1 MMALSFSLCKCST
14 SLGSPCF
21 STHANF
27 TQWGVW
33 SKDAERVCVSLLYL
47 GETGAGNFVII

>member
-21 STHANF
+21 STHATF
-27 TQWGVW
+27 TQWVVW
-33 SKDAERVCVSLLYL
+33 SEDAERVCVWLWYL